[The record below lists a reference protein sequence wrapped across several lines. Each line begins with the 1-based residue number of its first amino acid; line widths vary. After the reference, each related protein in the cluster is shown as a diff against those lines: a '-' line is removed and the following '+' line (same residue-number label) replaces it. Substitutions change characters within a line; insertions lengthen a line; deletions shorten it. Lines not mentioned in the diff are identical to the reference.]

1 MRKGRTMRK
10 LLRLAV
16 LLVILAVVVVAVGWY
31 YIDAL
36 AKTGV
41 ERGAT
46 YALGVP
52 TTAAGVKVGLLAGT
66 VRIDGLT
73 VANPEG
79 FTTPHLMR
87 AGRFDLAVRTGS
99 LFSDT
104 IEVSRFELDGL
115 DLHIEQKL
123 GASNI
128 STVLDNIKAKAGEPA
143 PEAGKEEA
151 GKKVKADRIVVRNVT
166 AHIQLLPVG
175 GQAGTIDVE
184 VPEIILEN
192 VTSDEA
198 GGVAVA
204 ELTRRLIPAILTAV
218 IGKARDVAPGANL
231 DWLAG
236 DVGATVNALG
246 GRARDLVEQA
256 GQGAG
261 KVLENIFKLPG
272 GQGGKEGGGLLDGI
286 LKKKDEAGA
295 GEGETGGEGEKKGGL
310 GGALENLFKKD
321 DEPE

>member
-1 MRKGRTMRK
+1 MRK

-295 GEGETGGEGEKKGGL
+295 GEGETGAEGEKKGGL

>member
-1 MRKGRTMRK
+1 MRK

-16 LLVILAVVVVAVGWY
+16 LLAILVVVVVAVGWY

-36 AKTGV
+36 AKAGV

-52 TTAAGVKVGLLAGT
+52 TTVNGVKVGLLGGT
-66 VRIDGLT
+66 VRIDGLN

-87 AGRFDLAVRTGS
+87 AGRFDLAVRAGS

-104 IEVSRFELDGL
+104 IEVNRFELTDL

-123 GASNI
+123 GSSNI
-128 STVLDNIKAKAGEPA
+128 STVLDNIKAKAGKPA
-143 PEAGKEEA
+143 PEGEKAEAA
-151 GKKVKADRIVVRNVT
+151 GKKVKADRIVVRNVS

-175 GQAGTIDVE
+175 GQASTLDVE

-198 GGVAVA
+198 DGVAVA

-231 DWLAG
+231 DWLAA

-272 GQGGKEGGGLLDGI
+272 GEGGKEGGGLLDG
-286 LKKKDEAGA
+286 LFKKKDEAGA
-295 GEGETGGEGEKKGGL
+295 GEGE
-310 GGALENLFKKD
+310 
-321 DEPE
+321 